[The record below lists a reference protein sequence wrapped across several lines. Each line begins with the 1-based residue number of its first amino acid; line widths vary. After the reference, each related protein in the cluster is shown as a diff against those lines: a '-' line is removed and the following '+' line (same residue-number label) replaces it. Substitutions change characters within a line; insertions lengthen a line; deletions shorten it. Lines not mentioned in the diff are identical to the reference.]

1 MRSKGSGLFT
11 RNDYPLSLK
20 FLVVTDVVWMVQ
32 AVTVYVLLLLLGVST
47 QALYYLQTFNFIVVT
62 PLTITVLAWHAR
74 VSDNIRRRDSENAER
89 ETQSDLISLLGR
101 IEKKKTTGSNRR

>member
-32 AVTVYVLLLLLGVST
+32 ATTLYVLLLLLGVST
-47 QALYYLQTFNFIVVT
+47 HALYYLQTFNFIVVT

-74 VSDNIRRRDSENAER
+74 VSDNIRRRDSEKAER
-89 ETQSDLISLLGR
+89 ETRSDLISLLER
-101 IEKKKTTGSNRR
+101 IENKNDR

>member
-20 FLVVTDVVWMVQ
+20 VLVVTDVVWMVQ
-32 AVTVYVLLLLLGVST
+32 AATAYVLLLVLGVST
-47 QALYYLQTFNFIVVT
+47 HILYYLQTFNFIVVT

-89 ETQSDLISLLGR
+89 ESQSDLISLLGR
-101 IEKKKTTGSNRR
+101 IEKKNDR